1 MRLLEKPARLWLD
14 DILVVTAFP
23 PWADAAV
30 PYALS
35 FAREHSARMHIAHA
49 VSAQFFQR
57 VTNMPHDGGFRE
69 PWREAMMTATARQA
83 VVHED
88 EIGLKLR
95 SMTHRNDFDLAIVSA
110 GQHDGD
116 EPSLGMAVK
125 ELLLSADCPV
135 LVLGPS
141 ISASGPASSKPATI
155 LYATDFS
162 PQALAAAQRAFSWA
176 QEYEAWLTML
186 HVVEGVGPRTDHER
200 GHLEEPYRK
209 WMTELVPQEL
219 PLWCEVDYRV
229 SFGAAGQAVVQAARE
244 LYADLIVIGLSG
256 LDGADATRP
265 GSTTEQVIRQAPC
278 PVLVVREY
286 MPKRAPLEFARDRR
300 SRAIT
305 AAAV

>member
-1 MRLLEKPARLWLD
+1 MRLLAKPARLWLD

-49 VSAQFFQR
+49 VSPHFFQK
-57 VTNMPHDGGFRE
+57 VTNMPLDGGFRE

-83 VVHED
+83 LVHED
-88 EIGLKLR
+88 EIAPKLR
-95 SMTHRNDFDLAIVSA
+95 SMIHRHDFDLAIVSA
-110 GQHDGD
+110 GQHGGG
-116 EPSLGMAVK
+116 EPSLGRAVK
-125 ELLLSADCPV
+125 ELLVSADCPV

-141 ISASGPASSKPATI
+141 ISPSGPVRSKPATI

-162 PQALAAAQRAFSWA
+162 PQALAAAQHAFSWA
-176 QEYEAWLTML
+176 QEYGAWLTML
-186 HVVEGVGPRTDHER
+186 HVVEGAGASTDHER
-200 GHLEEPYRK
+200 RQLEEPYRK
-209 WMTELVPQEL
+209 WMVELVPQDL

-229 SFGAAGQAVVQAARE
+229 SFGTAGSAVVEAAGE
-244 LYADLIVIGLSG
+244 LHADLIVVGLSG

-265 GSTTEQVIRQAPC
+265 GSTTEQVIREAPC

-286 MPKRAPLEFARDRR
+286 MTKRAPLEFARERR
-300 SRAIT
+300 SRATIAV
-305 AAAV
+305 AA